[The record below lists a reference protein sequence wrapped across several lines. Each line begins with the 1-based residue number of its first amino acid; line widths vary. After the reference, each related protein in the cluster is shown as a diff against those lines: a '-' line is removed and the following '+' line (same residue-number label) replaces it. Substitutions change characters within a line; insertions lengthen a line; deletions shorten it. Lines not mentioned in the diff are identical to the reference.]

1 MELKFL
7 IIIATNDST
16 VSHHS
21 SVFVNLTCITLQI
34 CDEKYKFINVNAHH
48 GGEGELPLLK
58 VWFRFGGRGVDGLNV
73 ALAFFCCST
82 F

>member
-48 GGEGELPLLK
+48 GGEGELQLPMGRDIDRQLGERVRNNLIRT
-58 VWFRFGGRGVDGLNV
+58 RF
-73 ALAFFCCST
+73 
-82 F
+82 